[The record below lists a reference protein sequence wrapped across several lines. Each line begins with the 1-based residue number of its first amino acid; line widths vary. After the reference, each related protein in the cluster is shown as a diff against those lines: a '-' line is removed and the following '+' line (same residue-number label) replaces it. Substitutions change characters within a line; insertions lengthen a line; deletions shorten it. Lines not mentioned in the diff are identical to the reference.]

1 MNWIMLPVIAALLFV
16 VYTLNEKSKRYLLMK
31 IVQRTILN
39 KIPYSEN
46 FIIQAFNLAYSFI
59 IVPILLMAIALLL
72 GTTYIYSFTF
82 SVVVYVSTFMLL

>member
-1 MNWIMLPVIAALLFV
+1 MNWVMLPVIIVLFV
-16 VYTLNEKSKRYLLMK
+16 VLYTLNEKSKRYLLMK

-46 FIIQAFNLAYSFI
+46 FIIQGYNVAYSFI

-72 GTTYIYSFTF
+72 GTTYNYSFIV
-82 SVVVYVSTFMLL
+82 SVVVYLSTFMML

>member
-1 MNWIMLPVIAALLFV
+1 MNWVMLPVIIVLLV
-16 VYTLNEKSKRYLLMK
+16 ILYTLNEKSKRYLLMK

-46 FIIQAFNLAYSFI
+46 FIIQSYNVTYSFI

-72 GTTYIYSFTF
+72 GTTYNYSVTV
-82 SVVVYVSTFMLL
+82 SVVVYLSTFMML

>member
-1 MNWIMLPVIAALLFV
+1 MNWIMLPVIATLLFV

-46 FIIQAFNLAYSFI
+46 FIIQGFNLAYSFI

-72 GTTYIYSFTF
+72 GSAYTYSFAF
-82 SVVVYVSTFMLL
+82 SVVMYISTFMLL